1 MDIRHALPGFLT
13 AAFAVTGCFR
23 VDETAIRV
31 KDPHVV
37 GVAAT
42 ADGTS
47 LLAANGPPETVVIHR
62 NAASAESLSRTATGA
77 LDYISEHWALGRRT
91 DTTPLVDS
99 RGRLELATSP
109 QWASSIDSSES
120 LAESIRRSDVI
131 RVPVT
136 LVKETGP
143 FGTCNGTLYEAC
155 ITNPGTGISLV
166 VAHRDIEAVDV
177 VRTPVRS
184 LGIVEVVLG
193 AVLVGAG
200 VVDGGV
206 TLSSQP
212 SEGRNLALGAGVGL
226 VVLGAA
232 LVGNGLWRVLTPEQ
246 RFSYR
251 APTVSQAIRSECLQ
265 GAVH

>member
-1 MDIRHALPGFLT
+1 MDVRHALPGVLAVT
-13 AAFAVTGCFR
+13 FAVTGCFR

-37 GVAAT
+37 GVVAT
-42 ADGTS
+42 VDGTS

-62 NAASAESLSRTATGA
+62 NAATAESLSRATTGA
-77 LDYISEHWALGRRT
+77 VAYVSEHWALGKRT
-91 DTTPLVDS
+91 DTTALVDS
-99 RGRLELATSP
+99 QGRLDVATSP
-109 QWASSIDSSES
+109 RWVSSIDTSAS
-120 LAESIRRSDVI
+120 LAESIRRSEVV
-131 RVPVT
+131 RVPVAY
-136 LVKETGP
+136 VRATGP
-143 FGTCNGTLYEAC
+143 FGTCNGTLYDAC

-184 LGIVEVVLG
+184 LGVVEVVLG
-193 AVLVGAG
+193 AAFVGAG

-212 SEGRNLALGAGVGL
+212 SEGRNVALGVGVGL

-232 LVGNGLWRVLTPEQ
+232 LVGNGLWSVLTPEQ

-265 GAVH
+265 GAGR